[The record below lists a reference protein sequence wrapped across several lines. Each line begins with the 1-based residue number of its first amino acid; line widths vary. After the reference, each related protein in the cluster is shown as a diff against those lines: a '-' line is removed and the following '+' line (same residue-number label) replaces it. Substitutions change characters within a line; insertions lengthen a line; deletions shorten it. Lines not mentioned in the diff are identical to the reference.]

1 MAGIHGEF
9 RHQIDEKGRFRIP
22 AKLKELL
29 GENPFIT
36 RGSNRSLIVLRAE
49 DAEKMFDER
58 FGNIDAL
65 DPENNKAF
73 RILSSGG
80 FNAEEDKQGRI
91 LLPQALIK
99 YAGIVK
105 NIVSIGLHKRVEIW
119 SEEAWEKYI
128 DLTPEEFDACL
139 KSSRPPEANHA

>member
-1 MAGIHGEF
+1 MAGFHGEF

-29 GENPFIT
+29 GDKPFIT
-36 RGSNRSLIVLRAE
+36 RGSNRSLIVMRAE

-65 DPENNKAF
+65 DPENNKVL

-91 LLPQALIK
+91 LLPQPLIR
-99 YAGIVK
+99 YAGITK

-119 SEEAWEKYI
+119 SEEAWDQYI
-128 DLTPEEFDACL
+128 DLTPEEFDDCL
-139 KSSRPPEANHA
+139 KSMPPPEAHHA